1 MNKFKHVT
9 PTNIAP
15 LGKRLNNLVKK
26 KEPEPEDN
34 KQNLELQLQQQAV
47 QVATQNIIVQT
58 SGTQHNATGQTTA
71 IPGIYMKTIVCCYLC
86 EKRRNL
92 FQLLSTYITY
102 TIQTYVFSGIIIPH
116 HHQQQLSWTCELCGR
131 MFNNRDEWT
140 LHAKSHL
147 EVRKCRLIF

>member
-1 MNKFKHVT
+1 MCNKAFARRDKLVIHMNKFKHVT

-26 KEPEPEDN
+26 KEPDTEDN

-47 QVATQNIIVQT
+47 QVAAQNIIVQT
-58 SGTQHNATGQTTA
+58 AGVQHSVGGSGSAGGGAGGGGGGGGGGNGGPTT
-71 IPGIYMKTIVCCYLC
+71 IP
-86 EKRRNL
+86 
-92 FQLLSTYITY
+92 
-102 TIQTYVFSGIIIPH
+102 GIIIPH

-131 MFNNRDEWT
+131 MFSNRDEWT

-147 EVRKCRLIF
+147 EVSQCP

>member
-26 KEPEPEDN
+26 KEPETEDN

-47 QVATQNIIVQT
+47 QVAAQNIIVQT
-58 SGTQHNATGQTTA
+58 SSGQHGGTTQTTS
-71 IPGIYMKTIVCCYLC
+71 IP
-86 EKRRNL
+86 
-92 FQLLSTYITY
+92 
-102 TIQTYVFSGIIIPH
+102 GIIIPH
-116 HHQQQLSWTCELCGR
+116 HHAQQQLSWTCELCGR
-131 MFNNRDEWT
+131 MFSNRDEWT

-147 EVRKCRLIF
+147 EVSKSRK

>member
-1 MNKFKHVT
+1 MCNKAFARRDKLVIHMNKFKHVT

-15 LGKRLNNLVKK
+15 LGKRLNNLIKK

-58 SGTQHNATGQTTA
+58 SSAQHTGGQTTA
-71 IPGIYMKTIVCCYLC
+71 IPGI
-86 EKRRNL
+86 
-92 FQLLSTYITY
+92 
-102 TIQTYVFSGIIIPH
+102 IIPH
-116 HHQQQLSWTCELCGR
+116 HHAQQQLSWTCELCGR
-131 MFNNRDEWT
+131 MFSNRDEWT

-147 EVRKCRLIF
+147 EVRQMSVVLCNFI

>member
-26 KEPEPEDN
+26 KEPEQEDN

-47 QVATQNIIVQT
+47 QVAAQNIIVQT
-58 SGTQHNATGQTTA
+58 SAAAQHSGGGVSGSAGGGGGGTIQTTA
-71 IPGIYMKTIVCCYLC
+71 IPGI
-86 EKRRNL
+86 
-92 FQLLSTYITY
+92 
-102 TIQTYVFSGIIIPH
+102 IIPH
-116 HHQQQLSWTCELCGR
+116 HHAQQQLSWTCELCGR
-131 MFNNRDEWT
+131 MFSNRDEWT

-147 EVRKCRLIF
+147 EVSVVKKSVVLSYLKCFKETSK